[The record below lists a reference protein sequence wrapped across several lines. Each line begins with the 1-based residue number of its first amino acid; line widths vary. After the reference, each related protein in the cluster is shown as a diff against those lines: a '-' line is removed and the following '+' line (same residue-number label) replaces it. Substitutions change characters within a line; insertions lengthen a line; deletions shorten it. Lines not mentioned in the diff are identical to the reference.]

1 MRSVTTFAARQRGVL
16 LIEVLIAIAI
26 FAVGVLSMI
35 SVQAVSIAAQADSQF
50 RAEVERLID
59 RLATDIRM
67 EVAHDVTTGNIDLTA
82 FAGYNHQTTGD
93 PADCSFSGTAGNATV
108 ADWVRD
114 VRGVDASDD
123 PIAGRGLPGASADRI
138 QVVAASAGGVNQLR
152 VTVCWQGPAD
162 RQARRHSA
170 VAYID

>member
-1 MRSVTTFAARQRGVL
+1 MRVRPVLPARQRGVL

-35 SVQAVSIAAQADSQF
+35 SVQAVSIAAQADSQY
-50 RAEVERLID
+50 RAEAERLID

-67 EVAHDVTTGNIDLTA
+67 EVAHDATTGNIDPLV
-82 FAGYNHQTTGD
+82 FAGYNHLTTGT

-108 ADWVRD
+108 TDWVRD
-114 VRGVDASDD
+114 VRGLDASND
-123 PIAGRGLPGASADRI
+123 PIPGRGLPGTAADRV
-138 QVVAASAGGVNQLR
+138 QVVASSAGGLNQLR
-152 VTVCWQGPAD
+152 VTVCWQAPAD
-162 RQARRHSA
+162 RAPRRHST